1 MGSVKTI
8 EVPAQVADDSV
19 AALVLETLAR
29 EAGIRMAFGISGG
42 PIMPFFSSLAGA
54 GMRYVQA
61 SSEREAAYMARGH
74 YLLRQQ
80 PAVVLATTG
89 AHLDVLEP
97 AVGGRE
103 SREPFLVLTAVTP
116 VELAGLGCLQ
126 EVDPIAA
133 FHAARIPGKAVY
145 HVDNVLYSVREALQ
159 AVLWHRTPFVLAF
172 PKDVLMA
179 QRPSGSRE
187 AGSFLP
193 TPAGVADRTG
203 LEVFARTLLRAERPL
218 LVLGRESVMTEAD
231 QARVCRVAR
240 RFRIPVATTQRGR
253 GAVPEGTFEWAV
265 GSIGSGSSPV
275 AQFLA
280 FEPKSPVDGLFVV
293 GSQLRQLA
301 TNSFRDLAGGGE
313 GINII
318 ADDPHVLC
326 KYPVS
331 HGLVA
336 HDPTA
341 ALRVLLDI
349 CEAVDDAEQG
359 GSAWTEADLARLKGR
374 LGDSHDPPGSRIASF
389 LRALSAEVGP
399 RVMWFVGS
407 GEHNLHFSQHV
418 RITTPRGYNYESF
431 GMMGADLPCAMGYSA
446 AQAMDEPAP
455 EPSDGDARFS
465 TWPHRAQRNLVAVVT
480 GDGCLLRSLGT
491 LTTLAANRLPVFV
504 LVLNNGGAGQ
514 VRWVHENLHP
524 GRPDVYDVPFADFV
538 AIAGGAGIHAA
549 RADTPDALVGMWRQ
563 FRADP
568 RPTLCEVVLSRDEHA
583 HRAMSVRRRVTLPP
597 EA

>member
-1 MGSVKTI
+1 MASVNTI
-8 EVPAQVADDSV
+8 GLPAQVADDSV
-19 AALVLETLAR
+19 AALVLETLVR

-42 PIMPFFSSLAGA
+42 PILPFYSSLADA
-54 GMRYVQA
+54 GMRYIQA
-61 SSEREAAYMARGH
+61 ASEREAAYMARGH

-97 AVGGRE
+97 AVGGKE

-126 EVDPIAA
+126 EADPIGA
-133 FHAARIPGKAVY
+133 FHAAKIPGKAVL

-159 AVLWHRTPFVLAF
+159 AVLWHRTPFILAF

-179 QRPSGSRE
+179 RRPLRARD
-187 AGSFLP
+187 AGSFLLD
-193 TPAGVADRTG
+193 PAGVVDRTA

-218 LVLGRESVMTEAD
+218 LVLGRQSVMTDED
-231 QARVCRVAR
+231 QARVCRVAE

-253 GAVPEGTFEWAV
+253 GAVPEGTCEWAV

-280 FEPKSPVDGLFVV
+280 FEQKSPVDSLFVV

-301 TNSFRDLAGGGE
+301 TNSFRDLADGGE
-313 GINII
+313 GLNII
-318 ADDPHVLC
+318 ADDPHVLA
-326 KYPVS
+326 KYPVN

-336 HDPTA
+336 RDPTA
-341 ALRVLLDI
+341 ALRVLLELCD
-349 CEAVDDAEQG
+349 AVDQGEHGSSEWTVAE
-359 GSAWTEADLARLKGR
+359 LARLRTR
-374 LGDSHDPPGSRIASF
+374 LGESHDPPTSRIATF
-389 LRALSAEVGP
+389 LRALSAELGP

-418 RITTPRGYNYESF
+418 RIDTPRGYNYESF
-431 GMMGADLPCAMGYSA
+431 GMMGADLPCAMGYSV
-446 AQAMDEPAP
+446 AQAMDTAADVL
-455 EPSDGDARFS
+455 DGDARFA
-465 TWPHRAQRNLVAVVT
+465 TLAARAQRNLVAVVT
-480 GDGCLLRSLGT
+480 GDGCLSRSLGS
-491 LTTLAANRLPVFV
+491 LVTLAANRLPVFI

-514 VRWVHENLHP
+514 VRWVHEHLHP

-538 AIAGGAGIHAA
+538 AIATGAGIHAA
-549 RADTPDALVGMWRQ
+549 RAETPDALVEMWRL
-563 FRADP
+563 FRAEP
-568 RPTLCEVVLSRDEHA
+568 RPTLCEVVMARDEHA

>member
-1 MGSVKTI
+1 MASVNTI
-8 EVPAQVADDSV
+8 GLPAQVADDSV
-19 AALVLETLAR
+19 AALVLETLVR

-42 PIMPFFSSLAGA
+42 PILPFFSGLADA

-61 SSEREAAYMARGH
+61 ASEREAAYMARGH

-103 SREPFLVLTAVTP
+103 SREPFLLLTAVTP

-126 EVDPIAA
+126 EVDPIGA
-133 FHAARIPGKAVY
+133 FHAAKIPGKAVL
-145 HVDNVLYSVREALQ
+145 HADNVLYSVREALQ

-172 PKDVLMA
+172 PKEVLMA
-179 QRPSGSRE
+179 HRPARTRD
-187 AGSFLP
+187 AGSFLLD
-193 TPAGVADRTG
+193 PAGVVDRTG

-218 LVLGRESVMTEAD
+218 LVLGRESVLTEQD
-231 QARVCRVAR
+231 QARVCRVAE

-253 GAVPEGTFEWAV
+253 GAVSEAGCEWAV
-265 GSIGSGSSPV
+265 GAIGSGSSPV

-280 FEPKSPVDGLFVV
+280 FDQKSPVDSLFVV
-293 GSQLRQLA
+293 GSQLRQLV
-301 TNSFRDLAGGGE
+301 TNSFRDLADGGE
-313 GINII
+313 GLNII
-318 ADDPHVLC
+318 ADDPHVLA
-326 KYPVS
+326 KYPVN

-336 HDPTA
+336 RDPTA
-341 ALRVLLDI
+341 ALRVLLEL
-349 CEAVDDAEQG
+349 CEAAEEQG
-359 GSAWTEADLARLKGR
+359 SSGWTPAELARLRTR
-374 LGDSHDPPGSRIASF
+374 LGESHDPPTSRIATF
-389 LRALSAEVGP
+389 LRALSAVLGP

-407 GEHNLHFSQHV
+407 GEHNLHFSEHV
-418 RITTPRGYNYESF
+418 RIGTPRGYNYESF
-431 GMMGADLPCAMGYSA
+431 GMMGADLPCAMGYAA
-446 AQAMDEPAP
+446 AQAMDGAADVT
-455 EPSDGDARFS
+455 DGDARFTS
-465 TWPHRAQRNLVAVVT
+465 LPGRAQRNLVAVVT
-480 GDGCLLRSLGT
+480 GDGCLERSLGS
-491 LTTLAANRLPVFV
+491 LVTLAANRLPVFI

-514 VRWVHENLHP
+514 VRWVHEHLHP
-524 GRPDVYDVPFADFV
+524 GRPDIYDVPFADFV

-549 RADTPDALVGMWRQ
+549 RAETPDALVEMWRQ

-583 HRAMSVRRRVTLPP
+583 HRAMSVRRRITLP

>member
-1 MGSVKTI
+1 MASVNTLGL
-8 EVPAQVADDSV
+8 PAQIADDSV
-19 AALVLETLAR
+19 AALVLETLVR

-42 PIMPFFSSLAGA
+42 PILPFYSSLADA
-54 GMRYVQA
+54 GMRYVQTA
-61 SSEREAAYMARGH
+61 SEREAAYMARGH

-126 EVDPIAA
+126 EVDPIGA

-145 HVDNVLYSVREALQ
+145 HADNVLYSVREALQ
-159 AVLWHRTPFVLAF
+159 AVLWYRTPFVLAF

-179 QRPSGSRE
+179 RRPARARD
-187 AGSFLP
+187 AGSFLLD
-193 TPAGVADRTG
+193 PAGVVDRTG

-218 LVLGRESVMTEAD
+218 LVLGRQSVMTDED
-231 QARVCRVAR
+231 QARVCRVSQ

-253 GAVPEGTFEWAV
+253 GAVPEGSFEWAV
-265 GSIGSGSSPV
+265 GAIGSGSSPV
-275 AQFLA
+275 AQYLA
-280 FEPKSPVDGLFVV
+280 FEPKSPVDSLFVI
-293 GSQLRQLA
+293 GSQLRQLV
-301 TNSFRDLAGGGE
+301 TNSFRDLADGGE
-313 GINII
+313 GLNII
-318 ADDPHVLC
+318 ADDPHVLA

-336 HDPTA
+336 RDPSA
-341 ALRVLLDI
+341 ALRVLLDL
-349 CEAVDDAEQG
+349 CEAVDTDEHGSSGWTVAEL
-359 GSAWTEADLARLKGR
+359 TRLKGR
-374 LGDSHDPPGSRIASF
+374 LGDSHDSPTSRIATF
-389 LRALSAEVGP
+389 LRALSAELGP
-399 RVMWFVGS
+399 RVMWFLGS

-418 RITTPRGYNYESF
+418 RIDTPRGYNYESF

-446 AQAMDEPAP
+446 AQAMDAAAEDPN
-455 EPSDGDARFS
+455 GDARF
-465 TWPHRAQRNLVAVVT
+465 TALPGRAQRQLVAVVT
-480 GDGCLLRSLGT
+480 GDGCLYRSLGS
-491 LTTLAANRLPVFV
+491 LVTLAANRLPVFI

-524 GRPDVYDVPFADFV
+524 GRADVYDVPFADFV
-538 AIAGGAGIHAA
+538 AIATGAGIHAA
-549 RADTPDALVGMWRQ
+549 RAETPDALVEMWRQ
-563 FRADP
+563 FRAEP
-568 RPTLCEVVLSRDEHA
+568 RPTLCEVVMSRDEHA